1 MERGVVT
8 LCDSKYY
15 PGLLQLHA
23 SIQTSDPCCVICY
36 DAGLTPAQRR
46 DAERRENLL
55 VLDLPDDPLIAELIA
70 ATRDVIPLAKPNKR
84 IWPLWICPLL
94 IRAAPLRNL
103 LWLDCDVVVLRGL
116 GELFA
121 MLDDGPVFTPENKAP
136 ELTPN
141 PPSLYRL
148 LPIQRQFD
156 PNVPVVNGGVSGW
169 RRGRDDAA
177 LEAYIL
183 PVAAAARD
191 RSVRDA
197 ISWHDQGALIWAIQ
211 SLGLEGRVLPSPMW
225 NLCVDHAP
233 LPAETFAWDD
243 GLVERLRAALPEV
256 RILHWNGRR
265 TPWPDSWEPNSSTNE
280 TEPFRLAGE
289 AERAARTP
297 E

>member
-8 LCDSKYY
+8 LCDSNYY

-23 SIQTSDPCCVICY
+23 SIQSSDPCPVICY

-46 DAERRENLL
+46 DADRRESLR
-55 VLDLPDDPLIAELIA
+55 VLDLPGDPLIAEWIA
-70 ATRDVIPLAKPNKR
+70 ATRDVAPLAKPNKR

-94 IRAAPLRNL
+94 IRAAPLRDVF
-103 LWLDCDVVVLRGL
+103 WLDCDLIVLRGL

-141 PPSLYRL
+141 HPSLYRL
-148 LPIQRQFD
+148 LPIQREFD

-169 RRGRDDAA
+169 RRGRDEAL

-211 SLGLEGRVLPSPMW
+211 SLGFEDRVLPSPMW
-225 NLCVDHAP
+225 NLCVDNAP
-233 LPAETFAWDD
+233 VPAETLAWDD

-256 RILHWNGRR
+256 RILHWNGRK
-265 TPWPDSWEPNSSTNE
+265 TPWLD
-280 TEPFRLAGE
+280 G
-289 AERAARTP
+289 
-297 E
+297 